1 MMEKSNYFNGKYSN
15 ILRDLLKRDSG
26 FGSSFFDKL
35 FDREELVELD
45 LQGLDVKSHGYNRG
59 KITVPEEDQYVEL
72 CIEHFEFGHHR
83 EIKYINDV
91 PYVVSGAAS
100 AIRSILIESKINYI
114 GKRFWMSYS
123 GYVSRPGVLS
133 IRRIVDRP
141 IDLVSGPVVANKK

>member
-1 MMEKSNYFNGKYSN
+1 MERSNYLNGRYFN

-26 FGSSFFDKL
+26 LGSSFFEKL
-35 FDREELVELD
+35 FDHEELIELD

-59 KITVPEEDQYVEL
+59 KITVPEKDQYVEL

-83 EIKYINDV
+83 KINYIQDV

-123 GYVSRPGVLS
+123 GYLSKPGVFS
-133 IRRIVDRP
+133 IRRIMDRP
-141 IDLVSGPVVANKK
+141 IGSALDPVVTNQK